1 VGVVRAIS
9 AFHPTSPFPDR
20 AGKVSLGASPTDAD
34 AVAKVSGAPIVL
46 KKSVFDG
53 LARAAVVGSD
63 GAR

>member
-1 VGVVRAIS
+1 MSALLQMIRTSQFRRASGVGRIDQ
-9 AFHPTSPFPDR
+9 FDR
-20 AGKVSLGASPTDAD
+20 GPANGRKRR
-34 AVAKVSGAPIVL
+34 IVL